1 MSLIRIPVN
10 FIGPKGEK
18 TLYALFDSGA
28 NISCINSEFVNYL
41 GEAVT
46 LGRTRRLSTASD
58 NHFIEIKEAILLDFT
73 VNDVNLF
80 DDFLVVPGLS
90 EEVIIGASTLQK
102 WGIKLDFE
110 HEVVI
115 VDPKVA
121 KLQLL

>member
-1 MSLIRIPVN
+1 MSLIRIPVI
-10 FIGPKGEK
+10 FVGPKGEK
-18 TLYALFDSGA
+18 ILYALFDSGA
-28 NISCINSEFVNYL
+28 NISCINSEFVNCL

-46 LGRTRRLSTASD
+46 LGRVRRLSTASD
-58 NHFIEIKEAILLDFT
+58 NHFMEIKEAILLDFT
-73 VNDVNLF
+73 VNDVGLF

-102 WGIKLDFE
+102 WRIKLDFE

-115 VDPKVA
+115 VDPRVA

>member
-1 MSLIRIPVN
+1 MSLIRVPVT
-10 FIGPKGEK
+10 FVGSTGEK
-18 TLYALFDSGA
+18 ILYALFDSGA
-28 NISCINSEFVNYL
+28 NISCINSEFVGYL
-41 GEAVT
+41 GEVVT
-46 LGRTRRLSTASD
+46 LGRTRRLATASD
-58 NHFIEIKEAILLDFT
+58 NHFMEIKEAILLDFT
-73 VNDVNLF
+73 VNDVALF

-102 WGIKLDFE
+102 WRIKLDFE